1 MNQGADVTA
10 VLAWGLRRYA
20 WLIALCVVV
29 LGVMVPGVIGQR
41 EPQYQAT
48 AQVGPIRSLRISNV
62 DVLPKLATGV
72 FDYVLT
78 DPKVKAAAG
87 VKGSRQVPL
96 EKVSLVAGQDNIVF
110 SVVAHGPDPAAV
122 ADLANVAA
130 NVFVEQLNVYSQSV
144 GTYSVG
150 HLATRPTQPLPTLGA
165 PMTWGIGIASGVLVG
180 CGLVVLLLVLR
191 RPVIDVATAEQESG
205 ATVLG
210 RITLDRGGTG
220 ASGMTQLCHRIVS
233 LPTRMVLM
241 AGPKSM
247 RRERRQLAD
256 ALVFWL
262 GRVRRVISI
271 GSRQPVE
278 EFGSASLAERTSS
291 GEDELVIVDDASPV
305 DVATRPDRSLTLLVV
320 REGIT
325 RSALREQARHFVDG
339 GNVAIVLVRR
349 GTLLDHLRNR
359 RTTTPPRPPAI
370 DGPTVTVSERLD
382 VARRTSVATDRP
394 RPR

>member
-20 WLIALCVVV
+20 WLIALCVVA
-29 LGVMVPGVIGQR
+29 LGTMVPGVIGQR
-41 EPQYQAT
+41 DPQYQAT

-72 FDYVLT
+72 FDYVLA
-78 DPKVKAAAG
+78 DPRVKAAAG
-87 VKGSRQVPL
+87 AKGSRQVTP

-110 SVVAHGPDPAAV
+110 SVVAHGPDPVAAEN
-122 ADLANVAA
+122 LANVAA

-144 GTYSVG
+144 GTFSVG
-150 HLATRPTQPLPTLGA
+150 HLAEAPTKPLPTLGA

-205 ATVLG
+205 AAVLG

-241 AGPKSM
+241 AGPRST

-278 EFGSASLAERTSS
+278 EFGAASLAERTS

-325 RSALREQARHFVDG
+325 ASALREQARHFVDG

-349 GTLLDHLRNR
+349 GTLLEQLRNR
-359 RTTTPPRPPAI
+359 RTTTPPPPSAI
-370 DGPTVTVSERLD
+370 SGPTVTVSERLD
-382 VARRTSVATDRP
+382 VARRTGIVTDRP